1 MQQVYL
7 GAAIVVLKL
16 HFYLPP
22 VGRFFVVEDVGKVI
36 LQIVLLVGWWVLIS
50 IHNTFIE
57 ARTSVD
63 GL

>member
-36 LQIVLLVGWWVLIS
+36 LQIVLLVGW
-50 IHNTFIE
+50 
-57 ARTSVD
+57 
-63 GL
+63 